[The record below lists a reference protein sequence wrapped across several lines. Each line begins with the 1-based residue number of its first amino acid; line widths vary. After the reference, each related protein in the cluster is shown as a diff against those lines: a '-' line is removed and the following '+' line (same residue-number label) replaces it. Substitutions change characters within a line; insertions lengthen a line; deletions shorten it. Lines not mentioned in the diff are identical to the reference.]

1 MTGAHPVTVAPL
13 VKILQ
18 STSVMLFR
26 TYGHRKNTQRAD
38 DLELVEN
45 EELPHRSSV
54 LEEEEEESDTD
65 SIPDLSLERGLRFHL
80 QKKCKY
86 STHNIELLFLHHA
99 YLLQWIVMAILR
111 NRQQKIKNMWKFIS
125 PSTMLKLINY
135 KCI

>member
-1 MTGAHPVTVAPL
+1 
-13 VKILQ
+13 
-18 STSVMLFR
+18 MLFR

-86 STHNIELLFLHHA
+86 STSIHRQKCIQNVWQHHYIEFLFIQHTC
-99 YLLQWIVMAILR
+99 LLQ
-111 NRQQKIKNMWKFIS
+111 
-125 PSTMLKLINY
+125 
-135 KCI
+135 